1 LVARDQEMLEPMP
14 VLVVSALAAWAQGL
28 ERLVV
33 FSAVSASV
41 AAVTVV
47 LEAVETLTV
56 VSEPVWDS
64 EAPVV

>member
-1 LVARDQEMLEPMP
+1 
-14 VLVVSALAAWAQGL
+14 VVSALAAWAQGL